1 MGLFDRCLRA
11 LMPGGIVIFETPDPD
26 NLQVASDRFYL
37 DPTHRKP
44 LPAELITFLL
54 EARGLCHVETLPLHP
69 LEAPGVETYD
79 DAMLDLLRRKLF
91 GPRDYGVIARKRS

>member
-1 MGLFDRCLRA
+1 MPESPSSSGFRSQVSGLGSKQLEHFR
-11 LMPGGIVIFETPDPD
+11 
-26 NLQVASDRFYL
+26 SDRK
-37 DPTHRKP
+37 R
-44 LPAELITFLL
+44 
-54 EARGLCHVETLPLHP
+54 LPLHP